1 MLGESLLKDL
11 FGSRY
16 TIGELMRID
25 QERQDKARGCKVSL
39 MDTFFTIK
47 EESLSGKVKKLF
59 TGKDSVKVFYIT
71 LKLAVTG
78 DTGNPHIVFIQL
90 EPDFSMKNWENNK
103 VRIYCDCAD
112 FKYRSAYLLDK
123 RDSIFANDGIKIA
136 LGQAISEVPKG
147 KRGVT
152 LLCKHSFA
160 ALTWL
165 MNNYTNLM
173 STL

>member
-1 MLGESLLKDL
+1 
-11 FGSRY
+11 
-16 TIGELMRID
+16 MRIVHV
-25 QERQDKARGCKVSL
+25 RQYKSRLCNVSL
-39 MDTFFTIK
+39 IYTFFTIK

-136 LGQAISEVPKG
+136 LGQAISEAPKG

>member
-25 QERQDKARGCKVSL
+25 QGRQDKARGCKVSL

-123 RDSIFANDGIKIA
+123 RDSIFANDGYAYCYEDNTRYMKEIYKHM
-136 LGQAISEVPKG
+136 
-147 KRGVT
+147 GVKMP
-152 LLCKHSFA
+152 CYKS
-160 ALTWL
+160 LTK
-165 MNNYTNLM
+165 NRD
-173 STL
+173 S